1 MAWSAVAPARFPTS
15 TSAMSTSK
23 VNNDFIWQD
32 RDVRFDS
39 KAAEL
44 ELRKGE
50 VAIETQHNVEDTK
63 GNVGD
68 RGMLVSTNLRLMWIS
83 AKKRRT
89 NLSIGLHCVVSV
101 RMSVKTTTLKG
112 TVHSVVVMTKY
123 NKSNFEFIF
132 SISAANAEPNLFVHV
147 QKLFKSYDA
156 TRLYRDLKLRGA
168 IIKNKELD
176 LLRHEQ
182 ASVMG

>member
-1 MAWSAVAPARFPTS
+1 M
-15 TSAMSTSK
+15 TSK

-32 RDVRFDS
+32 RDVCFDS
-39 KAAEL
+39 KPAEL

-50 VAIETQHNVEDTK
+50 VAIETQHNVEDIK

-83 AKKRRT
+83 AAKKRT
-89 NLSIGLHCVVSV
+89 NLSIGLHCVINM
-101 RMSVKTTTLKG
+101 RMSAKTTALKG
-112 TVHSVVVMTKY
+112 MVHSITIMTKF
-123 NKSNFEFIF
+123 NRSNFEFIF
-132 SISAANAEPNLFVHV
+132 SNNAASVEPNVFEHMQVLFR
-147 QKLFKSYDA
+147 SYES

-168 IIKNKELD
+168 VIKNKELD

-182 ASVMG
+182 VSESTW